1 MIKQWLNVNQTSEP
15 PKLWELQVKW
25 GKGKSDLCPG
35 GKELASGAFSFISD
49 LFRRIPLHPPFCP
62 CEFLLVYIH
71 VWKFIVLSLSTLHVF
86 SNQFLPYWLLY
97 VLCVCVCVCV
107 CVLLALSDPMNCSLC
122 PWDSP
127 GKNTGVEWIATPF
140 SRGSSKPRDWTRVS
154 CIAGRCFSIW
164 ATNDIQLWKQKLY
177 C

>member
-25 GKGKSDLCPG
+25 GKGKSDLRPG

-97 VLCVCVCVCV
+97 ILCVCVCVCV
-107 CVLLALSDPMNCSLC
+107 CYSLFLT
-122 PWDSP
+122 PWTVAS
-127 GKNTGVEWIATPF
+127 VHEILQARILEWIATPF

-164 ATNDIQLWKQKLY
+164 ATNDIQLWKQKLF